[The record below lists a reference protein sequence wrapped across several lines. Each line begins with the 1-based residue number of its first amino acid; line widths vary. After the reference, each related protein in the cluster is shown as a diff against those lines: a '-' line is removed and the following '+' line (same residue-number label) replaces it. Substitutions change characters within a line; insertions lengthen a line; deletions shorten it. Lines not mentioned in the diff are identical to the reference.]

1 MRRTELDPQ
10 PLSRGGGWLGA
21 FTLIELLV
29 VIAIIAILASMLLPA
44 LGKAKTKAQGVKCMV
59 NHRQLTLA
67 WILYADDNQNVF
79 ADARKWLTGSV
90 DNSSQRYN
98 GDPAVD
104 IMKSPLWPY
113 CKSAELW
120 KCPADQSKVA
130 AVVDSK
136 KQIKP
141 RIRSMAMNNWLGG
154 GTWGASGDK
163 YRLYM
168 KTTDILV
175 PSKCYVLLDER
186 EDSINDG
193 YFNVSMEGYPNN
205 PKLWEIL
212 DYPASYHNRAGGFSF
227 VDGHSEIKKWLDG
240 RTTPPVRRNSTIP
253 LGVLSQGNVDVL
265 WMQER
270 ATILK

>member
-1 MRRTELDPQ
+1 MRRNELNPQ
-10 PLSRGGGWLGA
+10 LLSRRGCWMAA

-44 LGKAKTKAQGVKCMV
+44 LGKAKAKAQGAKCMV

-67 WILYADDNQNVF
+67 WNLYADDNQNVF

-90 DNSSQRYN
+90 DNSPQRYN
-98 GDPAVD
+98 WDPAVD

-113 CKSAELW
+113 CKSADLW
-120 KCPADQSKVA
+120 KCPADKSTVA
-130 AVVDSK
+130 AVVNSK
-136 KQIKP
+136 KQIMP

-154 GTWGASGDK
+154 GIWGASGDK
-163 YRLYM
+163 YRLYQ

-193 YFNVSMEGYPNN
+193 YFNVSMEGYPDK
-205 PKLWEIL
+205 PKMWEIL

-227 VDGHSEIKKWLDG
+227 VDGHSDIKKWLDP
-240 RTTPPVRRNSTIP
+240 RTTPPIRRNGSIP
-253 LGVLSQGNVDVL
+253 LGVPSPGNVDVL

-270 ATILK
+270 ATIPK